1 MGSTMVEKII
11 AYESGEM
18 NAEEVEEFFA
28 ELVSTGTIWHL
39 QGHYQRTAM
48 AMGLI

>member
-1 MGSTMVEKII
+1 MDMVGKIM

-18 NAEEVEEFFA
+18 TMEEVEEFFA
-28 ELVSTGTIWHL
+28 ELVSSGTIWHL

-48 AMGLI
+48 ALGLI

>member
-1 MGSTMVEKII
+1 MDMVGKIM

-18 NAEEVEEFFA
+18 TMEEVEEFFA
-28 ELVSTGTIWHL
+28 ELVSRGTIWHL